1 MGGGPK
7 ASAANL
13 EPLGKRRRFG
23 NPADYSSTKACASP
37 AHEVRS
43 VNDMAPISSCAKD
56 SRSAPLL
63 STAQTTTSHTESK
76 VNATLSDTASAQ
88 VGKPSVSY
96 LPNAEPPSS
105 TTGTAATGPIV
116 NRRNVKDSHEPIK
129 RAPSPRTRLETS
141 ARALALAQEWQAKFK
156 ALPKKP
162 PMPYSLHQVITRE
175 QSVRMVN
182 ERSMLNK
189 PVPQPSPFGKSELQG
204 RDSIATGEIDEEP
217 RKRRRKSGP
226 ESQASAANLEPLGG
240 SRRGY
245 FPNTSADGSPNL
257 SGFQQQ
263 SSQVTP
269 VDMPA
274 LGIQKPKP
282 DVSVDAV
289 GLSRSTQHIPVDLET
304 VAAPKNLTTKA
315 EDVGRSAAREF
326 QCPLPPR
333 NDTHLPTRNEKTGN
347 EKTGNE
353 KTGNE
358 KTGNE
363 KAGDDDRFED
373 DFRKRKRTRSPYRPR
388 DDYKEAGHREDPD
401 QRHDSSR
408 DRLLSRARFPTN
420 SRKELTET
428 HPRGSQPSLASG
440 ARNDPVTHSERARA
454 PARYQN
460 EREDIEDYSNRD
472 RRLDSRLRDY
482 SFRERSFKRSHSYLR
497 DRSASPRRSH
507 HDRQSNRDHARDRG
521 DDHLKRGENDLHS
534 HNGTELR
541 SWADY
546 QDLEY
551 RHRDTRYSYDE
562 ASRSARYERG
572 HHQQSR
578 SSDQYLR
585 SEHRLDYRGDS
596 IHPVAGKHQD
606 DRRRARDFNRR

>member
-358 KTGNE
+358 K
-363 KAGDDDRFED
+363 AGDDDRFED

-408 DRLLSRARFPTN
+408 DRLLTSVL
-420 SRKELTET
+420 E
-428 HPRGSQPSLASG
+428 
-440 ARNDPVTHSERARA
+440 
-454 PARYQN
+454 
-460 EREDIEDYSNRD
+460 
-472 RRLDSRLRDY
+472 
-482 SFRERSFKRSHSYLR
+482 
-497 DRSASPRRSH
+497 PRRGTRTS
-507 HDRQSNRDHARDRG
+507 ARTSKTIVTATGVLIR
-521 DDHLKRGENDLHS
+521 
-534 HNGTELR
+534 
-541 SWADY
+541 
-546 QDLEY
+546 DLEITLFV
-551 RHRDTRYSYDE
+551 RGLLKDPTLISEIVLLRPVGPIMTDKAIATMLEIVETITLSV
-562 ASRSARYERG
+562 ERTIYTPTTA
-572 HHQQSR
+572 R
-578 SSDQYLR
+578 SSDPGLTIR
-585 SEHRLDYRGDS
+585 TLSIGIVTRDIPMMKHLDQLDTNVVTTNNHDHLINTFVPNTDS
-596 IHPVAGKHQD
+596 IIVVIAYTPWQENIKTTDVV
-606 DRRRARDFNRR
+606 RATSTGVE